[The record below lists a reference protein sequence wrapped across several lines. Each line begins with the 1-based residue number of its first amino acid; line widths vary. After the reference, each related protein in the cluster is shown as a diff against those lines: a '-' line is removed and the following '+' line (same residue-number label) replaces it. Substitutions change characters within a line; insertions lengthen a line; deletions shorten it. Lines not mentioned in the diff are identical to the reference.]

1 MTSRDH
7 TKTPVH
13 HASRITHHASLLLLA
28 FQLVS
33 LSASPATITFH
44 LQKFT
49 QAAATNRA
57 TLITPL
63 SITPPAGQLALYDR
77 ALYLSDTNGAF
88 TVTNMLPGA
97 YRCVVQSPPDR
108 TEFWITVPA
117 TNATLYAADLLVVP
131 TNSTAGPDS
140 LAYSITASDAR
151 YAPLGSISAS
161 ASQTNWPASAITNA
175 PWITNGQTLA
185 SLTINSTAE
194 SDPALT
200 IQTDTDTAPTLEIK
214 TGSMLIGRIHPAGLT
229 NWLAGAFTADA
240 FYGDGAGL
248 SNLPAASVSGV
259 LSLTNLPDAVVTN
272 GSGPSFGT
280 TYVGQL
286 GVAGGGYGRAYVVI
300 DENGDASGKN
310 GSSENV
316 WSLGITGMSQFMRGI
331 VVGADPGPP
340 NTNTFTIDGDGIA
353 YGNGYGITNL
363 QPVNIVGAP
372 WITNNQPGVA
382 LTGSF
387 TGDGE
392 GLTNIAPGA
401 IASAPWL
408 TGASNIAGARI
419 TGTITNQVSTASY
432 TDYVNSG
439 TNIVISPTNGNL
451 QSWTLT
457 NASWAQLAAANT
469 NFTETIRMNIYSS
482 NTLTW
487 ASGTLSNA
495 TVLGPSNA
503 ISVML
508 FDHVRGTNLWQ
519 GYRLR

>member
-151 YAPLGSISAS
+151 YAPLGSIS
-161 ASQTNWPASAITNA
+161 T
-175 PWITNGQTLA
+175 G
-185 SLTINSTAE
+185 TI
-194 SDPALT
+194 
-200 IQTDTDTAPTLEIK
+200 
-214 TGSMLIGRIHPAGLT
+214 
-229 NWLAGAFTADA
+229 
-240 FYGDGAGL
+240 
-248 SNLPAASVSGV
+248 
-259 LSLTNLPDAVVTN
+259 SLTNLPDAVVTN

-280 TYVGQL
+280 THVGQL
-286 GVAGGGYGRAYVVI
+286 GVAGGSYGGALVVI
-300 DENGDASGKN
+300 DENGEAYGRAGDT
-310 GSSENV
+310 V
-316 WSLGITGMSQFMRGI
+316 WALGITGMSYFMRGI

-340 NTNTFTIDGDGIA
+340 NTNVFIIDGDGVA
-353 YGNGYGITNL
+353 SGNGR
-363 QPVNIVGAP
+363 
-372 WITNNQPGVA
+372 
-382 LTGSF
+382 
-387 TGDGE
+387 
-392 GLTNIAPGA
+392 GLTNVPSFATTGRAVYATNANNGRA
-401 IASAPWL
+401 IDSTLPYQLFTTNATFTTSGFSGLTNGMQHVLSMTVSNSSASAITWNGPP
-408 TGASNIAGARI
+408 TTFYFGASSSSALSIP
-419 TGTITNQVSTASY
+419 
-432 TDYVNSG
+432 SG
-439 TNIVISPTNGNL
+439 KEAVISFWIWPNL
-451 QSWTLT
+451 RT
-457 NASWAQLAAANT
+457 NAC
-469 NFTETIRMNIYSS
+469 
-482 NTLTW
+482 
-487 ASGTLSNA
+487 
-495 TVLGPSNA
+495 NA
-503 ISVML
+503 I
-508 FDHVRGTNLWQ
+508 Q
-519 GYRLR
+519 Q

>member
-13 HASRITHHASLLLLA
+13 HASRITHHASLLLVA

-151 YAPLGSISAS
+151 YAPLGSIS
-161 ASQTNWPASAITNA
+161 T
-175 PWITNGQTLA
+175 G
-185 SLTINSTAE
+185 TI
-194 SDPALT
+194 
-200 IQTDTDTAPTLEIK
+200 
-214 TGSMLIGRIHPAGLT
+214 
-229 NWLAGAFTADA
+229 
-240 FYGDGAGL
+240 
-248 SNLPAASVSGV
+248 
-259 LSLTNLPDAVVTN
+259 SLTNLPDAVVTN

-280 TYVGQL
+280 THVGQL
-286 GVAGGGYGRAYVVI
+286 GVAGGSYGGALVVI
-300 DENGDASGKN
+300 DENGEAYGRAGDT
-310 GSSENV
+310 V
-316 WSLGITGMSQFMRGI
+316 WALGITGMSYFMRGI

-340 NTNTFTIDGDGIA
+340 NTNVFIIDGDGVA
-353 YGNGYGITNL
+353 SGNGR
-363 QPVNIVGAP
+363 
-372 WITNNQPGVA
+372 
-382 LTGSF
+382 
-387 TGDGE
+387 
-392 GLTNIAPGA
+392 GLTNVPSFATTGRAVYATNANNGRA
-401 IASAPWL
+401 IDSTLPYQIFTTNATFTTSGFSGLTNGMQHVLSMTVSNSSASAITWNGPP
-408 TGASNIAGARI
+408 TTFYFGASSSSALSIP
-419 TGTITNQVSTASY
+419 
-432 TDYVNSG
+432 SG
-439 TNIVISPTNGNL
+439 KEAVISFWIWPDL
-451 QSWTLT
+451 RT
-457 NASWAQLAAANT
+457 NAC
-469 NFTETIRMNIYSS
+469 
-482 NTLTW
+482 
-487 ASGTLSNA
+487 
-495 TVLGPSNA
+495 NA
-503 ISVML
+503 I
-508 FDHVRGTNLWQ
+508 Q
-519 GYRLR
+519 Q

>member
-151 YAPLGSISAS
+151 YAPLGSIS
-161 ASQTNWPASAITNA
+161 T
-175 PWITNGQTLA
+175 G
-185 SLTINSTAE
+185 TI
-194 SDPALT
+194 
-200 IQTDTDTAPTLEIK
+200 
-214 TGSMLIGRIHPAGLT
+214 
-229 NWLAGAFTADA
+229 
-240 FYGDGAGL
+240 
-248 SNLPAASVSGV
+248 
-259 LSLTNLPDAVVTN
+259 SLTNLPDAVVTN

-280 TYVGQL
+280 THVGQL
-286 GVAGGGYGRAYVVI
+286 GVAGGSYGGALVVI
-300 DENGDASGKN
+300 DENGEAYGRAGDT
-310 GSSENV
+310 V
-316 WSLGITGMSQFMRGI
+316 WALGITGMSYFMRGI

-340 NTNTFTIDGDGIA
+340 NTNVFIIDGDGVA
-353 YGNGYGITNL
+353 SGNGR
-363 QPVNIVGAP
+363 
-372 WITNNQPGVA
+372 
-382 LTGSF
+382 
-387 TGDGE
+387 
-392 GLTNIAPGA
+392 GLTNVPSFATTGRAVYATNANNGRA
-401 IASAPWL
+401 IDSTLPYQIFTTNATFTTSGFSGLTNGMQHVLSMTVSNSSASAITWNGPP
-408 TGASNIAGARI
+408 TTFYFGASSSSALSIP
-419 TGTITNQVSTASY
+419 
-432 TDYVNSG
+432 SG
-439 TNIVISPTNGNL
+439 KEAVISFWIWPDL
-451 QSWTLT
+451 RT
-457 NASWAQLAAANT
+457 NAC
-469 NFTETIRMNIYSS
+469 
-482 NTLTW
+482 
-487 ASGTLSNA
+487 
-495 TVLGPSNA
+495 NA
-503 ISVML
+503 I
-508 FDHVRGTNLWQ
+508 Q
-519 GYRLR
+519 Q